1 MEKEI
6 EKLGNIMEEKF
17 PPVEGEDYSVLTSEA
32 SRIANIALCT
42 FHGELLSRALDI
54 AKAIVEFE
62 DALTLSGQ
70 QK

>member
-6 EKLGNIMEEKF
+6 EKLANTMEEQF
-17 PPVEGEDYSVLTSEA
+17 PPVKGEDYSVFTAEA
-32 SRIANIALCT
+32 SRIANVALCS

-62 DALTLSGQ
+62 DALTISKQ
-70 QK
+70 

>member
-6 EKLGNIMEEKF
+6 EQLGNAIEEKF
-17 PPVEGEDYSVLTSEA
+17 PQINGEDYSIFTAEA
-32 SRIANIALCT
+32 SRIANIALCS

-62 DALTLSGQ
+62 DALTLAG
-70 QK
+70 K